1 MALLTKFWGLDLLAV
16 SFVLILVFYLY
27 MTRNFNYWTKRGVK
41 QIPPVPFFG
50 CFKEIILQQK
60 VPGHFF
66 RDWYEKYRP
75 LPYVGFYVL
84 DKPFLLIRDPELVK
98 SVLVKD
104 ANYFQD
110 KHLTANPNDTLSA
123 ANVFLIKNPAWKYLR
138 SKLTS
143 VYTAGRLKKMFD
155 LMLDVCKD
163 FDTFLESQNLDGPGG
178 VLEMKDVSAK
188 FTTDLIATTAYG
200 IKANSLNN
208 PDAEFRKHGKR
219 IFEFTTYRG
228 YEFLAMFFAPQFVKP
243 LNIQF
248 FQKESTKFLR
258 EALWGTLQERQK
270 SGIKRPDLID
280 LLIELRKNQP
290 EEEKKIFEFDGDN
303 LVAQAAVFFTGG
315 FETSSTVISFCLY
328 ELATHPEVQD
338 KVREEIQTALQEN
351 NGKITYDMVVSG
363 LPYMDAVISE
373 VLRFYPPLPYLD
385 REASYD
391 YKIPG
396 SDVILKKGT
405 PVLIPMLGFHFD
417 EDYFPDPFRF
427 NPDNFSE
434 ENKKARKPGVY
445 MPFGDGPHTCIGLRL
460 GLIQAKLGIITML
473 SKYEISPCKETL
485 IPMRLNPKAVIVTPD
500 GGVHLTVRKLV
511 K

>member
-1 MALLTKFWGLDLLAV
+1 MALLTKFWGLDALAGC
-16 SFVLILVFYLY
+16 FALIIVLYLY

-50 CFKEIILQQK
+50 SFKEIILQQQF
-60 VPGHFF
+60 PGHFF
-66 RDWYEKYRP
+66 RDWYEKYSP
-75 LPYVGFYVL
+75 LPYIGFYVL

-98 SVLVKD
+98 NVLVKD

-110 KHLTANPNDTLSA
+110 KHLTANSNDTLSA
-123 ANVFLIKNPAWKYLR
+123 ANLFLIKNPAWKYVR

-143 VYTAGRLKKMFD
+143 VYTAGRLKKMFE
-155 LMLDVCKD
+155 LMMDVCKD
-163 FDTFLESQNLDGPGG
+163 LETFLESQKLEGAGR

-200 IKANSLNN
+200 IKANSLND
-208 PDAEFRKHGKR
+208 PEAEFRKHGKK

-248 FQKESTKFLR
+248 FHKESTKFLR
-258 EALWGTLQERQK
+258 EALWNTLVERQN

-315 FETSSTVISFCLY
+315 FETSSTVMSFCLY

-338 KVREEIQTALQEN
+338 KLRQEIKAALDEN
-351 NGKITYDMVVSG
+351 DGKLTYEMTTSG
-363 LPYMDAVISE
+363 LPYLDAVLAE

-396 SDVILKKGT
+396 TDLVLKKGT
-405 PVLIPMLGFHFD
+405 PVLIPMLGLHFD

-434 ENKKARKPGVY
+434 ENKKARKGGVY
-445 MPFGDGPHTCIGLRL
+445 MPFGDGPHACIGLRL
-460 GLIQAKLGIITML
+460 GLIQAKLGIITLL

-485 IPMRLNPKAVIVTPD
+485 IPMRLNPKAVISTPD
-500 GGVHLTVRKLV
+500 GGIYLTVRKLV
-511 K
+511 D